1 MFGPTLKDL
10 GGLQVY
16 FSSAFPLSESA
27 DRFYTLVKNDKGLR
41 EVWLKKG
48 AVGYKNKYDV
58 EGERRNS
65 EGLLEGAT
73 VFKYTWPVGSK
84 PPIKRYFLRPLLRY
98 GVVSFTS
105 KGNFNVTLPLS

>member
-1 MFGPTLKDL
+1 MKYG
-10 GGLQVY
+10 
-16 FSSAFPLSESA
+16 S
-27 DRFYTLVKNDKGLR
+27 R
-41 EVWLKKG
+41 
-48 AVGYKNKYDV
+48 AVGYKNKHDV
-58 EGERRNS
+58 EGKRRNS

-105 KGNFNVTLPLS
+105 KGNFDVTLPLSEYNKLSEKVPGLAGLTE